1 MVSLKQIAAYIQT
14 TFPFPDFEQVIDKIC
29 FSRTVLCNFISFNMP
44 SNNYTHSIVSCAVEL
59 SPRKLLFVLSL

>member
-29 FSRTVLCNFISFNMP
+29 FSRTVLCITSFNML
-44 SNNYTHSIVSCAVEL
+44 SNNYTHSIVLYGVEL
-59 SPRKLLFVLSL
+59 SPRKLLFVLSLL